1 MCLFLLTLSQFF
13 WNLAENLNDCRNFVF
28 KFTQMYGFYNSIYR
42 RQTNNQKKKQ
52 NQA

>member
-1 MCLFLLTLSQFF
+1 MIVEILFL
-13 WNLAENLNDCRNFVF
+13 NLRKC
-28 KFTQMYGFYNSIYR
+28 MGIYR